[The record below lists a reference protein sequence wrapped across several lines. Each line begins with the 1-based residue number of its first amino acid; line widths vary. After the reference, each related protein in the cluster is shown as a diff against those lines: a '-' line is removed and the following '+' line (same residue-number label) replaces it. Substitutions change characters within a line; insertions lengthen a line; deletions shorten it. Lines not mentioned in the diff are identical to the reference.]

1 MQKSFNLETQ
11 ADAETRNDD
20 ATGNREISAQ
30 LRSRGTVQSSRW
42 TFKQRTPDEKW
53 FVVVTRQDRDWNHP
67 DVADQE
73 PYALV
78 VTVAD
83 RDNEE
88 AQLYA
93 EIQTAISLQVKNREQ
108 ERVRQVQGRAAL

>member
-1 MQKSFNLETQ
+1 MK
-11 ADAETRNDD
+11 
-20 ATGNREISAQ
+20 
-30 LRSRGTVQSSRW
+30 
-42 TFKQRTPDEKW
+42 KW
-53 FVVVTRQDRDWNHP
+53 FVVVTRRDRDWNHP

-83 RDNEE
+83 HDNEE
-88 AQLYA
+88 AQLYT

-108 ERVRQVQGRAAL
+108 ERVRQAQGRAAL